1 MELKIL
7 SPQEGGFVREIRWNN
22 MELKT
27 EIEEKMK
34 EYKNS
39 CIYGRNDQRG

>member
-34 EYKNS
+34 E
-39 CIYGRNDQRG
+39 